1 MWLDGEWSKPCF
13 VLAKDGPDKWNN
25 VLLDF
30 PGVYRLVAL
39 TDQDLRK
46 ARVCKRLCGCDETGT
61 LYVGQSSYL
70 HGRVSLLVR
79 STDPSSS
86 VQAYQKLPEVLVE
99 MFPIAMLAVTWQR
112 CENADLAW
120 AREGTLLR
128 NYVSKFGELPPLNAQ
143 RGAV

>member
-1 MWLDGEWSKPCF
+1 
-13 VLAKDGPDKWNN
+13 
-25 VLLDF
+25 
-30 PGVYRLVAL
+30 
-39 TDQDLRK
+39 
-46 ARVCKRLCGCDETGT
+46 
-61 LYVGQSSYL
+61 
-70 HGRVSLLVR
+70 
-79 STDPSSS
+79 
-86 VQAYQKLPEVLVE
+86 